1 MEAGPWSVSPPFS
14 IMKFTI
20 EKLDRRHN
28 GYLFWHGRLRIQNN
42 LQEAKSQYKNF
53 HILRSWMIEQ
63 YGVSSERDTY
73 TDILM
78 ACKGSE
84 LFDPLWCWHVDGDY
98 PNNQYIYVRNQEVLS
113 HITLRWI

>member
-1 MEAGPWSVSPPFS
+1 VEAGLGSISPPFY
-14 IMKFTI
+14 IMKFFV
-20 EKLDRRHN
+20 EKLDKRHT
-28 GYLFWHGRLRIQNN
+28 GHLLWQYRLRIQNN

-84 LFDPLWCWHVDGDY
+84 LFDSPWCWHVDKDY
-98 PNNQYIYVRNQEVLS
+98 PNNLYIYTRNREVLS